1 MTVKAIRL
9 VLALFV
15 RETAALMLI
24 GAIILLAIAGWQFL
38 TGGAP

>member
-1 MTVKAIRL
+1 MKVICF

-15 RETAALMLI
+15 RETGALMLI